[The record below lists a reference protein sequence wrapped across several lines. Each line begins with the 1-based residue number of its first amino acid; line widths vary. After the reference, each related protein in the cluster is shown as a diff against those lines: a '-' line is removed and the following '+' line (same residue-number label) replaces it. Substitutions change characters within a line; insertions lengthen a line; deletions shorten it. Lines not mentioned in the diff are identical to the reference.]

1 MAQKLDLV
9 MGSTHLPPKAATPAR
24 GQQPAPAAVSVVAEN
39 AKKGNTAV
47 LQIRLPPS
55 DAKAIRVTSA
65 QRDESI
71 SEFVLMCV
79 HEWQERNPGA
89 DRG

>member
-24 GQQPAPAAVSVVAEN
+24 GQQPAPAAVPVVAEN

-47 LQIRLPPS
+47 LQIRLPPG
-55 DAKAIRVTSA
+55 DAKAIRVTA
-65 QRDESI
+65 AEREQSI
-71 SEFVLMCV
+71 SDFVLMCV
-79 HEWQERNPGA
+79 REWQARNP
-89 DRG
+89 